1 MQLMIEFC
9 PRIAADSGYAILLN
23 LRAIMKK
30 VLLATLLALGISNAA
45 FADDLVEVAVADGS
59 LKTLVTALQAAG
71 LADTLKGAGPFTV
84 FAPNDAAFA
93 KLPKAQ
99 LDALLKDKAALTK
112 LLTYHVV
119 AAKIT
124 AADVQ
129 AGKVKSIE
137 GHDLTL
143 DVTEGVKVNG
153 VSVVPGGDIQA
164 DNGEIHIVDT
174 VLSLPGEGKKKAKK
188 K

>member
-1 MQLMIEFC
+1 
-9 PRIAADSGYAILLN
+9 
-23 LRAIMKK
+23 MKK
-30 VLLATLLALGISNAA
+30 VLLASLLALAFSNTAL
-45 FADDLVEVAVADGS
+45 ADDLIDSAVADGS

-71 LADTLKGAGPFTV
+71 LTDTLKGAGPFTV

-93 KLPKAQ
+93 KLPKAE

-112 LLTYHVV
+112 LLNYHLV

-129 AGKVKSIE
+129 AGKVKTVE
-137 GHDLTL
+137 GHDLKL
-143 DVTEGVKVNG
+143 DITQGVKVNG
-153 VSVVPGGDIQA
+153 VSVVPGGDIKA

-174 VLSLPGEGKKKAKK
+174 VLIPAGEGKKKAKK

>member
-1 MQLMIEFC
+1 
-9 PRIAADSGYAILLN
+9 
-23 LRAIMKK
+23 MKK
-30 VLLATLLALGISNAA
+30 VVLATLLALGISNVA
-45 FADDLVEVAVADGS
+45 FADDLIDSATADGS

-71 LADTLKGAGPFTV
+71 LTDTLKGAGPFTV

-93 KLPKAQ
+93 KLPKAE

-112 LLTYHVV
+112 LLNYHLV

-129 AGKVKSIE
+129 AGKVKTVE
-137 GHDLTL
+137 GHDLKL

-153 VSVVPGGDIQA
+153 VSVVPGGDIKA

-174 VLSLPGEGKKKAKK
+174 VLTPAGEGKKKAKK